1 MQMPLREMEVNS
13 RILEPLMAHQ
23 QLNGAQVGAGFKKMC
38 REAMATGI
46 VVILMICIPRKSAIP
61 YIRTSELK

>member
-38 REAMATGI
+38 GEAMT
-46 VVILMICIPRKSAIP
+46 
-61 YIRTSELK
+61 

>member
-1 MQMPLREMEVNS
+1 MQIDGRMFELGVSEKH
-13 RILEPLMAHQ
+13 LD
-23 QLNGAQVGAGFKKMC
+23 GAQIGAGFQHVSG
-38 REAMATGI
+38 ETVPTGI

>member
-1 MQMPLREMEVNS
+1 VFELGVSEKH
-13 RILEPLMAHQ
+13 LD
-23 QLNGAQVGAGFKKMC
+23 GAQIGAGFQHVSG
-38 REAMATGI
+38 ETVPTGI